1 MNKSA
6 RRVHGSQIGEE
17 RCREECPE
25 TAKDEKGRSDRA
37 SWRECSLQQ
46 RREHDGQRPAA
57 GEAQRHERSVR
68 TQLRGADEIA
78 RRIEVRRHNPGDG
91 DSEEDEGRAED
102 RGHTGR
108 ADVRSGHCRAVSRM
122 CARIRA
128 LTKRVRLD
136 QLLVQRDLAPSRERA
151 QALILAG
158 VVRVDGGR
166 VDRAATP
173 VAEDAEL
180 AVDKGPQY
188 VSRGGDKL
196 AGALDALG
204 LDVAGKVAID
214 VGSST
219 GGFTDVLLQRGAVR
233 VHAVDVGKGQLD
245 WGIRQDP
252 RVVVHEGVNARE
264 GVPVEEVVDIVVA
277 DVSFISLRLALPPA
291 LAKLRD
297 GGDVVALVK
306 PQFEAGRDAVGK
318 GGVVREPEARAA
330 AVVAVA
336 NDLASRGFGV
346 VAVTPSPIEGREGN
360 REIFVHARKGA
371 QSLDETALAIAARE
385 AAG

>member
-1 MNKSA
+1 M
-6 RRVHGSQIGEE
+6 
-17 RCREECPE
+17 
-25 TAKDEKGRSDRA
+25 
-37 SWRECSLQQ
+37 
-46 RREHDGQRPAA
+46 
-57 GEAQRHERSVR
+57 
-68 TQLRGADEIA
+68 
-78 RRIEVRRHNPGDG
+78 
-91 DSEEDEGRAED
+91 
-102 RGHTGR
+102 
-108 ADVRSGHCRAVSRM
+108 
-122 CARIRA
+122 
-128 LTKRVRLD
+128 TKRVRLD
-136 QLLVQRDLAPSRERA
+136 QLLVQRELAPSRERA

-166 VDRAATP
+166 ADRAAAP

-233 VHAVDVGKGQLD
+233 VHAVDVGKGQLE
-245 WGIRQDP
+245 WGLRQDP

-264 GVPVEEVVDIVVA
+264 GVPVEETVDIVVA

-318 GGVVREPEARAA
+318 GGIVREPEARAA
-330 AVVAVA
+330 AAVAVA
-336 NDLASRGFGV
+336 NDLSSRGFGV
-346 VAVTPSPIEGREGN
+346 LAVTASPIEGREGN

-371 QSLDETALAIAARE
+371 ASLDEAALAASARE

>member
-1 MNKSA
+1 
-6 RRVHGSQIGEE
+6 
-17 RCREECPE
+17 
-25 TAKDEKGRSDRA
+25 
-37 SWRECSLQQ
+37 
-46 RREHDGQRPAA
+46 
-57 GEAQRHERSVR
+57 
-68 TQLRGADEIA
+68 
-78 RRIEVRRHNPGDG
+78 
-91 DSEEDEGRAED
+91 
-102 RGHTGR
+102 
-108 ADVRSGHCRAVSRM
+108 M

-136 QLLVQRDLAPSRERA
+136 QLLVQRELAPSRERA

-166 VDRAATP
+166 ADRAAAP

-180 AVDKGPQY
+180 AVDKGPRF

-204 LDVAGKVAID
+204 LDVSRKVAID

-219 GGFTDVLLQRGAVR
+219 GGFTDVLLQRGAAR

-245 WGIRQDP
+245 WGLRQDP

-264 GVPVEEVVDIVVA
+264 GVPIEETVDIVVA

-306 PQFEAGRDAVGK
+306 PQFEAGREAVGT
-318 GGVVREPEARAA
+318 GGVVRDPETRSA

-336 NDLASRGFGV
+336 NDLTKRGFGV
-346 VAVTPSPIEGREGN
+346 VAITPSPIAGREGN
-360 REIFVHARKGA
+360 REIFIHARKGA
-371 QSLDETALAIAARE
+371 TSLDETALAAVARE